1 MMRRV
6 FLLTIPWHSDIVF
19 MERKK
24 RKNNPFHSSFFLSH
38 TSVPAIYGIV
48 SHS

>member
-1 MMRRV
+1 MKRHV
-6 FLLTIPWHSDIVF
+6 FLLTILCCFDIVF
-19 MERKK
+19 MKQKK
-24 RKNNPFHSSFFLSH
+24 RKNSTSYSSFFLSY